1 MVGIAA
7 SHTTQ
12 DSAWRLLVEL
22 FPSGGP
28 GSEHHAV
35 GRVIGAVHRLGMQPA
50 QVERI
55 REALLEAL
63 REAKK
68 RGNQDHHGLPV
79 SVRIWI
85 SGAYTED
92 PSPSNSGAQQG
103 DRRKCRGWGFFLIQ
117 KHGGDPQAS
126 AAEAHH
132 VIELYLYQERELS
145 RKDGQS

>member
-1 MVGIAA
+1 VTEDNALHIK
-7 SHTTQ
+7 Q
-12 DSAWRLLVEL
+12 ESAWRLLVEL

-28 GSEHHAV
+28 GSEHQAV
-35 GRVIGAVHRLGMQPA
+35 KRVTEAVQELGLQPA

-68 RGNQDHHGLPV
+68 RGNQGQHDLPV
-79 SVRIWI
+79 IVRTWI
-85 SGAYTED
+85 SGAHPED

-117 KHGGDPQAS
+117 KQGDPQVP

-145 RKDGQS
+145 RKDG